1 MSDERVAELI
11 EGYNAEFDQRCQ
23 DRHDMGAQKYGAD
36 SFVEVDTIEMALAE
50 VVDLANYARY
60 TFIRLRLL
68 QDQLGGDGTTKEP
81 LPGNEEMGKV
91 PQARQP
97 MSGFYSFRKDQQQ

>member
-1 MSDERVAELI
+1 MDDKTVGDLI
-11 EGYNAEFDQRCQ
+11 EEYNTEFDVRCQ
-23 DRHDMGAQKYGAD
+23 DRHNMGAEKYGAD
-36 SFVEVDTIEMALAE
+36 SFVGVDTIEMALAE

-68 QDQLGGDGTTKEP
+68 QDQVGGDGSIKEP
-81 LPGNEEMGKV
+81 LPGKEALGKV

-97 MSGFYSFRKDQQQ
+97 LSGFFSFRKDQR